1 MLFRDK
7 GGPERPRRLPLLPLR
22 ELVVFPYAAVSF
34 IVGRERSIAALNE
47 AMRGEKEIFL
57 VTQREATTRDPTPEE
72 LHIVGTI
79 ATVVQVLRLPD
90 ATVKVL
96 VEGLRRGKIARFV
109 PGDEHFVVE
118 VEEMPDPTQ
127 STPELAAL
135 VRQVK
140 EAFDEYVKLNK
151 ALTPDVLGTIQG
163 LDEPIRL
170 SDTLVRHLVLKTEQR
185 QQLLEMP
192 SAHGRLEAMLRIM
205 QSEIDILQVEKKI
218 KSRVKKQ
225 MERSQKEYYLN
236 EQMQAIQKE
245 LGDRDE
251 FRTEIQEL
259 EAKAAELELTPE
271 ARDRVE
277 RELRKLKLM
286 SPMSAEAAVVRNY
299 LEVLLAMPWGV
310 TTEDQ
315 LDVELAR
322 KVLDEDH
329 SGSFQMVGG
338 RVADAHEE
346 LGLFGGGVADAR
358 QGYLPALARLVH
370 AHGAQLVVVF
380 APTAARFQPSQY
392 LPDAAEAEILALG
405 NELGVGWV
413 DLRQM
418 KLSDDAFK
426 DGRHMRP
433 PAAKEFTLQL
443 AERITA
449 IGATRPGPLVRPI
462 APLALQSVE
471 RIGAGPTLDLGTV
484 AAGDGPCK
492 ATITLTGA
500 ASLAEPRLATLP
512 WRRRS
517 PIEVVQGD
525 RLLKRTRGGEALT
538 DGCIGKYSYAD
549 GRIDVRLAKG
559 PSGAIEL
566 RLADALPVRDG
577 KEDEAWWLWP
587 STSLK
592 WTYGAPPEAEGAELT
607 VDVEVRPV
615 ETAAAAPVVRVGERQ
630 VELSLESGR
639 FVGSLSVPRPEG
651 PWSIEVESPA
661 GAAYAEV
668 HALTWHVGEQLQ
680 DVVAPAVMR
689 WADLAKAAEVR
700 GSATSAFATAT
711 VTPEGDHG
719 WIAAPW
725 RNVSGCSPLSVLA
738 DGAPLEHARPD
749 SFDARMPPESGL
761 AHLKDRLWFP
771 AAAAGSS
778 PAYTVG
784 LDPERRCWAKACR
797 SCGTRLWVYPGDK
810 LTISPS
816 EDTRRAEGG
825 LRLARV
831 RVLAV
836 AAAGESDA
844 APLAFELRLG
854 DQTVA
859 TAALSLAAMA
869 KGDEVPVRPP
879 VIGHYGQPLTIELQ
893 NPAENPPMLFTL
905 WGGAD

>member
-1 MLFRDK
+1 MEAK
-7 GGPERPRRLPLLPLR
+7 IRRTLAGALAVVLPLLVLAGAGAWLLR
-22 ELVVFPYAAVSF
+22 PEPWAPSQSVQQIDANLAAKPFS
-34 IVGRERSIAALNE
+34 
-47 AMRGEKEIFL
+47 
-57 VTQREATTRDPTPEE
+57 
-72 LHIVGTI
+72 
-79 ATVVQVLRLPD
+79 TVVV
-90 ATVKVL
+90 
-96 VEGLRRGKIARFV
+96 G
-109 PGDEHFVVE
+109 
-118 VEEMPDPTQ
+118 
-127 STPELAAL
+127 
-135 VRQVK
+135 
-140 EAFDEYVKLNK
+140 
-151 ALTPDVLGTIQG
+151 
-163 LDEPIRL
+163 
-170 SDTLVRHLVLKTEQR
+170 
-185 QQLLEMP
+185 P
-192 SAHGRLEAMLRIM
+192 SF
-205 QSEIDILQVEKKI
+205 
-218 KSRVKKQ
+218 SR
-225 MERSQKEYYLN
+225 
-236 EQMQAIQKE
+236 
-245 LGDRDE
+245 
-251 FRTEIQEL
+251 T
-259 EAKAAELELTPE
+259 
-271 ARDRVE
+271 
-277 RELRKLKLM
+277 
-286 SPMSAEAAVVRNY
+286 
-299 LEVLLAMPWGV
+299 
-310 TTEDQ
+310 
-315 LDVELAR
+315 DVELR
-322 KVLDEDH
+322 TLSENLDLEPKGAVTMAFNSAGPATWYALLKYRVFDAGYAPKLVVVVTTMQSLLAVTPSPTYLH
-329 SGSFQMVGG
+329 DLTDQFAEPDDTIRELTFASDRPAWMERALQRRGGPRAALLKAFRDGPAALFYTGTDGADAETIADEAGKAVFGEEHEAGSFQMVGG

-413 DLRQM
+413 DLRQV

-443 AERITA
+443 AERLTA

-462 APLALQSVE
+462 APLELQSVE
-471 RIGAGPTLDLGTV
+471 RIGAEPTLDLGTV
-484 AAGDGPCK
+484 AEGDGPCK

-517 PIEVVQGD
+517 PIEVAQGGQ
-525 RLLKRTRGGEALT
+525 LLKRTRGGEALT
-538 DGCIGKYSYAD
+538 DGCVGKFRYAD
-549 GRIDVRLAKG
+549 DRIDVRLAKG
-559 PSGAIEL
+559 RSGAIEL

-592 WTYGAPPEAEGAELT
+592 WSYAAPPEAEGAELT

-668 HALTWHVGEQLQ
+668 HALAWHVGEQRQ

-689 WADLAKAAEVR
+689 WVDLAKAAEVHAE
-700 GSATSAFATAT
+700 ATPAFAAAAVTA
-711 VTPEGDHG
+711 EGGHG

-725 RNVSGCSPLSVLA
+725 RNVSGCSPLSVVA
-738 DGAPLEHARPD
+738 DGAPLEHATPD
-749 SFDARMPPESGL
+749 SFDARKPPESGL

-810 LTISPS
+810 LTITPS
-816 EDTRRAEGG
+816 DATRHTEGG

-836 AAAGESDA
+836 AAAGETEA
-844 APLAFELRLG
+844 APLAFELHLG

-869 KGDEVPVRPP
+869 KGEEVPVRPP
-879 VIGHYGQPLTIELQ
+879 VIGDYDQPLTIVLE

>member
-286 SPMSAEAAVVRNY
+286 SPISAEAAVVRNY

-329 SGSFQMVGG
+329 FGLQKVKRRILEYLAVVALTGKLSGPILCLVGPPGVGKTSLAKSIARSTNRKFVRVALGGVRDEAEIRGHRRTYIGALPGRILQGLRKAGSSNPVFLLDEVDKLSSDFRGDPSSALLEVLDPEQNHTFNDHYLDLDFDLSKVMFICTANDLRGIPGPLQDRLEIVRIAGYTEAEKLAIARRYLVPKQLEANGLKGAQVRVETEAIERVVREYTREAGVRNLERELAAICRKAAIKVVKSGPDTKIRVTAATVEKVLGVPRHRGGRLGEKDLVGFVNGLAWTAVGG
-338 RVADAHEE
+338 VMVPIEAAVVRGTGKTTLTGQLGNVFRESAQAAVTYMRMRSAE
-346 LGLFGGGVADAR
+346 LGLKPDFWATIDLHVHVPELWGVDGPSA
-358 QGYLPALARLVH
+358 GITLAT
-370 AHGAQLVVVF
+370 AVVSAVCGIPVRRDV
-380 APTAARFQPSQY
+380 AMTG
-392 LPDAAEAEILALG
+392 EIT
-405 NELGVGWV
+405 
-413 DLRQM
+413 LRGQ
-418 KLSDDAFK
+418 
-426 DGRHMRP
+426 
-433 PAAKEFTLQL
+433 
-443 AERITA
+443 
-449 IGATRPGPLVRPI
+449 VRPI
-462 APLALQSVE
+462 GGLKEKLLA
-471 RIGAGPTLDLGTV
+471 AV
-484 AAGDGPCK
+484 AAK
-492 ATITLTGA
+492 VTRVLI
-500 ASLAEPRLATLP
+500 PRDNVADLRDVP
-512 WRRRS
+512 RMVR
-517 PIEVVQGD
+517 
-525 RLLKRTRGGEALT
+525 EALT
-538 DGCIGKYSYAD
+538 IVPVDTMDEVLVQALAAEPTDIFRGPVEVTGEPPAD
-549 GRIDVRLAKG
+549 GPAPVIEEEEDAGGV
-559 PSGAIEL
+559 GASL
-566 RLADALPVRDG
+566 
-577 KEDEAWWLWP
+577 
-587 STSLK
+587 STSR
-592 WTYGAPPEAEGAELT
+592 
-607 VDVEVRPV
+607 D
-615 ETAAAAPVVRVGERQ
+615 
-630 VELSLESGR
+630 
-639 FVGSLSVPRPEG
+639 
-651 PWSIEVESPA
+651 ESP
-661 GAAYAEV
+661 
-668 HALTWHVGEQLQ
+668 
-680 DVVAPAVMR
+680 
-689 WADLAKAAEVR
+689 
-700 GSATSAFATAT
+700 
-711 VTPEGDHG
+711 
-719 WIAAPW
+719 
-725 RNVSGCSPLSVLA
+725 
-738 DGAPLEHARPD
+738 
-749 SFDARMPPESGL
+749 
-761 AHLKDRLWFP
+761 
-771 AAAAGSS
+771 
-778 PAYTVG
+778 
-784 LDPERRCWAKACR
+784 
-797 SCGTRLWVYPGDK
+797 
-810 LTISPS
+810 
-816 EDTRRAEGG
+816 
-825 LRLARV
+825 
-831 RVLAV
+831 
-836 AAAGESDA
+836 
-844 APLAFELRLG
+844 
-854 DQTVA
+854 
-859 TAALSLAAMA
+859 
-869 KGDEVPVRPP
+869 
-879 VIGHYGQPLTIELQ
+879 
-893 NPAENPPMLFTL
+893 
-905 WGGAD
+905 